1 MPGLSTTIVGSST
14 DSGATSI
21 RANRSVCA
29 KDEVG
34 RGATT
39 SRTFQSAGS
48 SSRGSPSRRHGTG

>member
-21 RANRSVCA
+21 SANRSVCA

-34 RGATT
+34 RGATFSYRSGAAWAT
-39 SRTFQSAGS
+39 TRRSAIA
-48 SSRGSPSRRHGTG
+48 